1 MPDIIQANRARR
13 AFPLTPPELPAP
25 LSDDE
30 CLERLAR
37 VIAAHDPSR
46 LDEVAQLIGR
56 LAVTIE

>member
-1 MPDIIQANRARR
+1 MPEFIRADRIKR
-13 AFPLTPPELPAP
+13 SPSIVAPDLPA

-37 VIAAHDPSR
+37 AIATPDSGR
-46 LDEVAQLIGR
+46 LEEVARLIGR

>member
-1 MPDIIQANRARR
+1 MPDVIKVDRIRR
-13 AFPLTPPELPAP
+13 SPSIVAPDLPA

-37 VIAAHDPSR
+37 AIATPDSER
-46 LDEVAQLIGR
+46 LEEIARLIGR

>member
-1 MPDIIQANRARR
+1 MPKVIQVDRIKRSPSIVA
-13 AFPLTPPELPAP
+13 PQVPA

-37 VIAAHDPSR
+37 AIAAHDSDR
-46 LDEVAQLIGR
+46 LEEVVRLIGR